1 MGRIG
6 KKNALDQQLRKGLQ
20 PMADPVTLNLGWF
33 SAGRGPGSRAMFEH
47 ALAAIDDGS
56 LNASVQFLFMHRERG
71 EGEASDRF
79 MELAESR
86 GIPVVTLSSKRFR
99 EEHGGDFAGHRD
111 EYDKRVLEA
120 LRPFSPDVCVLAGY
134 LLILS
139 PLLVRRYPFI
149 NLHPSLP
156 GGPIGLWQ
164 QVVWR
169 LIAERA
175 EETGA
180 MIFLVTEE
188 LDGGPPVSFARVS
201 LGGPRFDPLWAAIQG
216 RDITLLQ
223 KEEGES
229 LPLFQDIRQAEIA
242 LEAPLL
248 TETIRRLAD
257 GRLALPDGSGAGATP
272 AIDLTPTGHNT
283 DATAGPTT

>member
-1 MGRIG
+1 M
-6 KKNALDQQLRKGLQ
+6 
-20 PMADPVTLNLGWF
+20 TLNLGWF

-71 EGEASDRF
+71 EAEASDQF

-99 EEHGGDFAGHRD
+99 DEHGGDFAGHRD
-111 EYDKRVLEA
+111 EYDERVLEA
-120 LRPFSPDVCVLAGY
+120 LRPFDPNVCVLAGY

-139 PLLVRRYPFI
+139 PGLVRRYPFI

-180 MIFLVTEE
+180 MTFLVTEE

-201 LGGPRFDPLWAAIQG
+201 LKGPQFDPLWAAVEGSEIV
-216 RDITLLQ
+216 LLQ
-223 KEEGES
+223 EGEGES
-229 LPLFQDIRQAEIA
+229 LPLFQAIRQAEIA

-248 TETIRRLAD
+248 TETLRRLAD
-257 GRLALPDGSGAGATP
+257 GRLALPGGSGAAAAP
-272 AIDLTPTGHNT
+272 AIDLTPTGKDT
-283 DATAGPTT
+283 DGTAAPTT

>member
-1 MGRIG
+1 
-6 KKNALDQQLRKGLQ
+6 
-20 PMADPVTLNLGWF
+20 
-33 SAGRGPGSRAMFEH
+33 MFEH

-71 EGEASDRF
+71 EGDASDRF

-86 GIPVVTLSSKRFR
+86 GIPVVTRSSKRFR
-99 EEHGGDFAGHRD
+99 DEHDGDFAGHRD
-111 EYDKRVLEA
+111 EYDELVLEA
-120 LRPFSPDVCVLAGY
+120 LRPFDPDVCVLAGY

-139 PLLVRRYPFI
+139 PRLVRRYPFI

-156 GGPIGLWQ
+156 GGPIGLWR

-180 MIFLVTEE
+180 MIFRVTEE
-188 LDGGPPVSFARVS
+188 LDGGPPVSFARV
-201 LGGPRFDPLWAAIQG
+201 LLRGPRFDPLWAAVQG
-216 RDITLLQ
+216 REIPLLREQ
-223 KEEGES
+223 EGES
-229 LPLFQDIRQAEIA
+229 LPLFQAIRQAEIA

-248 TETIRRLAD
+248 TETLCRLAD
-257 GRLALPDGSGAGATP
+257 GRLALFGGSTPAP
-272 AIDLTPTGHNT
+272 AIDLTPTGKDT
-283 DATAGPTT
+283 DRNPGATT